1 MAAEAYDRHLAAVLG
16 WLGLGLAGANSV
28 AGALHLEGM
37 QAVTWPTDLAALHA
51 VDRRAPIDVAVVGS
65 SRAHYALPPSAL
77 DACLTTALGRPTETV
92 AVNRMR
98 ASGWALDLAVRDEL
112 AGRLRPRA
120 LVVEVSPEMLSDHP
134 FDLASNVV
142 ATARAGDVPECL
154 RAARE
159 GHLPAAACARPLTRG
174 LENLAFTLARPWS
187 DHAHLTWMA
196 VHHGGGQYCYDD
208 AACHAR
214 NAAYDRENAARWE
227 SRAARV
233 LPQVASERFR
243 GWSLDGGVS
252 ARHVE
257 ALLARARAD
266 GPSVLLVNLP
276 VSAAYQAQVPP
287 EADATTRAWVR
298 AAAAR
303 HGARFLDANT
313 PAWQAARERFLDPDH
328 LNAAGAEALARDVCA
343 ALVDHAFH

>member
-1 MAAEAYDRHLAAVLG
+1 MAVDGYDRHLGAILG
-16 WLGLGLAGANSV
+16 WLGVGLAGANGL
-28 AGALHLEGM
+28 AGALHLEGV
-37 QAVTWPTDLAALHA
+37 QAITWPTDLATLHA
-51 VDRRAPIDVAVVGS
+51 VDRHAPVDVAVVGS

-77 DACLTTALGRPTETV
+77 DACLSTALGRPTETV

-112 AGRLRPRA
+112 TGPLRPRT

-142 ATARAGDVPECL
+142 AAAHTRDVPACL
-154 RAARE
+154 GAALD
-159 GHLPAAACARPLTRG
+159 GDLPAATCARPLTRG
-174 LENLAFTLARPWS
+174 VENLAFTLARPWS

-196 VHHGGGQYCYDD
+196 LHHGGGQYCYDD
-208 AACHAR
+208 AACLAR
-214 NAAYDRENAARWE
+214 NGTYDAENAARWE

-243 GWSLDGGVS
+243 DWALDGGLA

-257 ALLARARAD
+257 TLLERARAD
-266 GPSVLLVNLP
+266 GQRVMLVNLP

-287 EADATTRAWVR
+287 AAYATTLAWVR
-298 AAAAR
+298 AAAER
-303 HGARFLDANT
+303 HGATFLDANT
-313 PAWQAARERFLDPDH
+313 PAWQADRTRFLDPDH
-328 LNAAGAEALARDVCA
+328 LNAAGAAVLSREVCA
-343 ALVDHAFH
+343 ALVDDAVH